1 MAAKFLLKTS
11 DNGKF
16 MFNLRAANG
25 EAILTSQL
33 YETKHSAEE
42 GIESVRRNAA
52 FDENFDRRTA
62 GDGESF
68 FVLHAA
74 NKQIIGRSELY
85 TSAAGAEKG
94 VASVKRNASL
104 AELEDATEKKHKS
117 RVARHG

>member
-1 MAAKFLLKTS
+1 MAAKFLLTMS
-11 DNGKF
+11 ENGKF

-25 EAILTSQL
+25 EVILTSQL
-33 YETKHSAEE
+33 YEAKARAEE
-42 GIESVRRNAA
+42 GIESVRRNSV
-52 FDENFDRRTA
+52 FDEQFERKTA

-68 FVLHAA
+68 FVLRAP

-85 TSAAGAEKG
+85 TSTAGAEKG
-94 VASVKRNASL
+94 IASVKRNASL

>member
-1 MAAKFLLKTS
+1 MAAKFLLTMS

-62 GDGESF
+62 GDGKSF
-68 FVLHAA
+68 FVLHAP

-85 TSAAGAEKG
+85 TSVAAAEKG
-94 VASVKRNASL
+94 IASVKRNASL
-104 AELEDATEKKHKS
+104 AEQEDATEKKHSS